1 MLIMKI
7 SNKTKQQKIG
17 EEEEEINKVYAV
29 RYGEEQSSD
38 GPRNNKRYVMG
49 VPI

>member
-1 MLIMKI
+1 MKI

-29 RYGEEQSSD
+29 MCGEVRRGAIVGRASQ
-38 GPRNNKRYVMG
+38 
-49 VPI
+49 